1 MPKDSNAI
9 SGEEGI
15 GSEEGFSVEQGRTP
29 TFTYTIHQDWCDLMP
44 ISHGAA
50 RMHRILRSMMTEN
63 KGGPANPTRV
73 LSMDR
78 LCWIMS
84 SFQEK
89 PVGEQT
95 IRDYRRELVDAG
107 MVDVLPGAKRN
118 APPRYV
124 IHDVPPEGWRGWRNA
139 WEVDDSYVPGWRSQ
153 PPEPKVKSG
162 QTTPRIT
169 GGTEVQS
176 GHKTP
181 RPVVP
186 HGSQGGTPRH
196 TVVPTCPDLAFGAS
210 KEVVKESLSLAG
222 HTGSP
227 RAPHGES
234 ERTPSGTTAAPQLLT
249 PREAAQRAS
258 KRLNGSFGGRV
269 REDIVTG
276 LTGAIENGLPPSRAV
291 ACLNGMLGEDV
302 HSPGRV
308 HRANLETLID
318 ADEKDRSQWLLEL
331 CTGCDER
338 GATDVE
344 VFAVRP
350 GSSVCLHGQR
360 KPTGSPGLT
369 KCITC
374 TRMILS
380 DSAEQCGRCCRINA

>member
-1 MPKDSNAI
+1 M
-9 SGEEGI
+9 
-15 GSEEGFSVEQGRTP
+15 
-29 TFTYTIHQDWCDLMP
+29 MP

-107 MVDVLPGAKRN
+107 MVDILPGAKRN

-124 IHDVPPEGWRGWRNA
+124 IHDVPPEGWTGWRNA
-139 WEVDDSYVPGWRSQ
+139 WEVDDSYGPEWRVRLSR
-153 PPEPKVKSG
+153 PPESRVKSG
-162 QTTPRIT
+162 RTAPRIT
-169 GGTEVQS
+169 GESEAQR
-176 GHKTP
+176 GHKAP

-186 HGSQGGTPRH
+186 HGSPGGTPRH

-227 RAPHGES
+227 RTSYGES
-234 ERTPSGTTAAPQLLT
+234 ERPPSGGTAEPRLLT
-249 PREAAQRAS
+249 PREAAQQAS
-258 KRLNGSFGGRV
+258 KKLKGSFGGRV

-291 ACLNGMLGEDV
+291 SCLNGMLGEGV

-344 VFAVRP
+344 GFSVRP

-360 KPTGSPGLT
+360 ESTGSPT
-369 KCITC
+369 PNKCITC

-380 DSAEQCGRCCRINA
+380 DSAEQCGRCRRTGA